1 MHNTNP
7 NTDKLGEQF
16 LPLTYLT
23 PIQEILFGT
32 QTISQRQNRPDTSLD
47 FNLNSPWDL
56 IRHNASAITK
66 DEYLFTNNGNYLV
79 NADKYRKTGQYNLII
94 HKSALVE
101 ECYFNTEAGPI
112 IIDEEAHIMAGSA
125 IRGPVY
131 IGVHSTIKMG
141 ATIYGGTSIGR
152 ECIIGGE
159 VKNSIF
165 QGFSNKGHHGYIGDS
180 FIGSWCNMG
189 AGTSCSN
196 LKNTAGIIKY
206 WNISQNEFQPG
217 GTKCG
222 VLMGDFCKTAINTSL
237 NSGTVLGIF
246 AHLFDAQLL
255 SPKYIPSF
263 SWGCNTGKTYASD
276 KIIIEIE
283 NWMAMKNQKPAPEEI
298 SKILALYHQIKKA

>member
-7 NTDKLGEQF
+7 NTDKLRDDF
-16 LPLTYLT
+16 LPLTYLNS
-23 PIQEILFGT
+23 IQDLLFGT
-32 QTISQRQNRPDTSLD
+32 QTINQRQNRPDTSFD
-47 FNLNSPWDL
+47 VILNSPWDL
-56 IRHNASAITK
+56 IRHNASAIVM
-66 DEYLFTNNGNYLV
+66 DEYLFTDDDNYLV
-79 NADKYRKTGQYNLII
+79 NQDKYRKSGQHNLII
-94 HKSALVE
+94 HKSALIE
-101 ECYFNTEAGPI
+101 DCYFNTEAGPV
-112 IIDEEAHIMAGSA
+112 IIDKQAHIMAGSA

-131 IGVHSTIKMG
+131 IGVHSSIKMG
-141 ATIYGGTSIGR
+141 ATIYGGTTIGR

-165 QGFSNKGHHGYIGDS
+165 QGYSNKGHHGYIGDS
-180 FIGSWCNMG
+180 FIGSWCNLG

-196 LKNTAGIIKY
+196 VKNTGGIINY
-206 WNISQNEFQPG
+206 WNISQYEFQQG

-246 AHLFDAQLL
+246 ANLFDAQML
-255 SPKYIPSF
+255 SPKYIPPF

-276 KIIIEIE
+276 KIIFEIE

>member
-1 MHNTNP
+1 
-7 NTDKLGEQF
+7 
-16 LPLTYLT
+16 
-23 PIQEILFGT
+23 
-32 QTISQRQNRPDTSLD
+32 
-47 FNLNSPWDL
+47 
-56 IRHNASAITK
+56 
-66 DEYLFTNNGNYLV
+66 
-79 NADKYRKTGQYNLII
+79 
-94 HKSALVE
+94 
-101 ECYFNTEAGPI
+101 
-112 IIDEEAHIMAGSA
+112 
-125 IRGPVY
+125 
-131 IGVHSTIKMG
+131 MG
-141 ATIYGGTSIGR
+141 ATIYGGTTIGK

-165 QGFSNKGHHGYIGDS
+165 QGYSNKGHHGYIGDS
-180 FIGSWCNMG
+180 FIGSWCNLG

-196 LKNTAGIIKY
+196 VKNTAGIIKY
-206 WNISQNEFQPG
+206 WNIGQHEFQPG

-246 AHLFDAQLL
+246 ANLFDGQLL
-255 SPKYIPSF
+255 SPKYIPAF

>member
-7 NTDKLGEQF
+7 NTDKLRDEF
-16 LPLTYLT
+16 LPLTYLNSF
-23 PIQEILFGT
+23 QDLLFGT
-32 QTISQRQNRPDTSLD
+32 QTIYQRQNRPDAYFD
-47 FNLNSPWDL
+47 FILNSPWDL
-56 IRHNASAITK
+56 VRHNASAIAM
-66 DEYLFTNNGNYLV
+66 DEYLFTKDDNYHV
-79 NADKYRKTGQYNLII
+79 NQDKYRRTGQYNLII
-94 HKSALVE
+94 HKSALIE
-101 ECYFNTEAGPI
+101 DCYFNTEAGPV
-112 IIDEEAHIMAGSA
+112 IIDEQAHIMAGSA

-141 ATIYGGTSIGR
+141 ATIYGGTTIGK

-165 QGFSNKGHHGYIGDS
+165 QGYSNKGHHGYIGDS
-180 FIGSWCNMG
+180 FIGSWCNLG

-196 LKNTAGIIKY
+196 VKNTGGIIKY
-206 WNISQNEFQPG
+206 WNISEHEFQQG

-246 AHLFDAQLL
+246 ANLFDAQLL
-255 SPKYIPSF
+255 SPKYIPAF
-263 SWGCNTGKTYASD
+263 SWGCLTGKTYASD

-283 NWMAMKNQKPAPEEI
+283 NWMAMKNQKPDPEEI

>member
-1 MHNTNP
+1 MHNISP
-7 NTDKLGEQF
+7 NTEKLQEKF

-23 PIQEILFGT
+23 PFQEILFGT
-32 QTISQRQNRPDTSLD
+32 QTINQRYNHPNISFD

-56 IRHNASAITK
+56 ISQNAGAITK
-66 DEYLFTNNGNYLV
+66 DEPIFTNNDNYLV
-79 NADKYRKTGQYNLII
+79 NPHEYRKTGKYNLII

-101 ECYFNTEAGPI
+101 ECFFNTEGGPI
-112 IIDEEAHIMAGSA
+112 IIDQEAHIMAGSA

-180 FIGSWCNMG
+180 FIGTWCNLG

-196 LKNTAGIIKY
+196 VKNTAGIINY
-206 WNISQNEFQPG
+206 WNIGQNEFLPG

-237 NSGTVLGIF
+237 NSGTILGIF

-255 SPKYIPSF
+255 SPKYIPAF
-263 SWGCNTGKTYASD
+263 SWGCHTGKSYEAE
-276 KIIIEIE
+276 KIIIEIK
-283 NWMAMKNQKPAPEEI
+283 NWMAMKNHQPDPDYI
-298 SKILALYHQIKKA
+298 HKILALYNQIKKA